1 MRKHIIIT
9 DNTREKIEL
18 VLGEGVTFTQET
30 KGKFPDFK
38 AKNVIELNWDEAIK
52 SVRAILEMY
61 NETKEMENG

>member
-1 MRKHIIIT
+1 MKHLVIT

-18 VLGEGVTFTQET
+18 VLDEEVTFTQVT
-30 KGKFPDFK
+30 KGKFPDWK

-61 NETKEMENG
+61 NETKEAK